1 MAAQADIVVVCAADD
16 DYLTVAPKA
25 KELLGGKAIL
35 VVAGAPASMDEL
47 KAQGIENFIHVKV
60 NVLDTLEYYLKE
72 LGI

>member
-1 MAAQADIVVVCAADD
+1 MVCAADD
-16 DYLTVAPKA
+16 DYITVAPKV

-47 KAQGIENFIHVKV
+47 KAQGIENFIHVKC
-60 NVLDTLEYYLKE
+60 NVLETLQYYLKE